1 MAELK
6 TQTIMI
12 IGKTGSGKSRL
23 INLLLKAKSA
33 ECYRSTNSITK
44 TCKLYKFVDNGII
57 YELIDTMGLADTE
70 EPPDTVVDK
79 IKNFLKLNVN
89 EIHWIIVT
97 LNGNEKLTN
106 ENTEVLNNILEFLQ
120 LETYINHV
128 VFCVA
133 HADGWNGPTR
143 DKFNE
148 TLSNNSTFNRFTSN
162 GAAKILY
169 SGAPDPDEL
178 EGDDDKEHAKKKEI
192 AVRTNLLQ
200 ALPLNSNTIVQDQ
213 IKQWRD
219 EDIKKIID
227 TEFIKKKRRC
237 TIL

>member
-1 MAELK
+1 MV
-6 TQTIMI
+6 

-33 ECYRSTNSITK
+33 ESYRSINSITRS
-44 TCKLYKFVDNGII
+44 CKLYTYVDNGTI
-57 YELIDTMGLADTE
+57 YELIDTMGLADTAE
-70 EPPDTVVDK
+70 GTDAVVDK
-79 IKNFLKLNVN
+79 IKNFLKLKVN

-97 LNGNEKLTN
+97 LNGNEKLTA

-120 LETYINHV
+120 LDQNIDRV
-128 VFCVA
+128 LFCVT
-133 HADGWNGPTR
+133 HADGWNGTTR

-148 TLSNNSTFNRFTSN
+148 TLTNNSAFNSMTSQ

-178 EGDDDKEHAKKKEI
+178 EDDDDKEHAKRKEE
-192 AVRTNLLQ
+192 AARKNLLQ
-200 ALPLNSNTIVQDQ
+200 ALPFNRSAILQDQ
-213 IKQWRD
+213 IKAWKE
-219 EDIKKIID
+219 EDLQKMI
-227 TEFIKKKRRC
+227 ENEIKKKKRKC